1 MVDLPKS
8 HFVCRFLPKALFYDE
23 RVNML
28 LYVMD
33 NYNSCFLKS
42 IGQGCLEVGPGYS
55 IMTNLHL
62 LFDLHL
68 IRCLYL
74 FPSMWVVLLL
84 LELCCSSKAGT
95 QWCRT
100 QTTSPKSWPWLIPF
114 SGPDASSRGI
124 VKASSNQ
131 ILTLSLQF
139 LLRNRYNELE
149 CLFHPLVNYRNIL

>member
-1 MVDLPKS
+1 MDLPKS
-8 HFVCRFLPKALFYDE
+8 LFFVCRFLPKALFYDE

-42 IGQGCLEVGPGYS
+42 IGQGCSEVGPGYS

-74 FPSMWVVLLL
+74 FPSIWGRPLASGAVLLQQKPGRSAA
-84 LELCCSSKAGT
+84 ES
-95 QWCRT
+95 
-100 QTTSPKSWPWLIPF
+100 QTTYPFSWPWLPPI
-114 SGPDASSRGI
+114 SGPETSSRGI
-124 VKASSNQ
+124 VKATSNQ

-139 LLRNRYNELE
+139 CSEIDIMNLNV
-149 CLFHPLVNYRNIL
+149 FFIPL